1 MDIEM
6 KIENENINKSLN
18 NSLNIEQMNISNEEN
33 FTKNKSFNDSYNH
46 TDNSYGDN
54 YSTANSNFESSK
66 NKLKPNLTKE
76 KKENINCGKNQT
88 KNENKMII
96 SQDNLTADNINVQN
110 VEEYMDDILESLI
123 DEEKNNQYEINPN
136 YFQYQKEINQSMR
149 IILIDWLIEV
159 HSQFNF
165 KEETLYIAIYIM
177 DSYLSKKYIQRKN
190 FQLLGITS
198 LLIASKLNEVYFRK
212 IADYAFIT
220 ANAYSIDHIKY
231 MEEDITKTLDFNFLI
246 PSALSFFEI
255 ISKKFGISEDL
266 NKFRFG
272 EFLIQSFLIDY
283 RSLQFSYSTIACACC
298 YIVMKFY
305 KMKNYQICYNC
316 KYYSI
321 KNNNMD
327 DNNKCII
334 NYCAENICSVVSE
347 LFNLKNQSIF
357 KKYSNCKFYE
367 DIKKI
372 LGFCNN

>member
-54 YSTANSNFESSK
+54 YSTANSNVESSK
-66 NKLKPNLTKE
+66 NKLKQNLTKE
-76 KKENINCGKNQT
+76 KKENINSGKNQT

-334 NYCAENICSVVSE
+334 NYCVENICSVVSE

-372 LGFCNN
+372 LGFCYN

>member
-18 NSLNIEQMNISNEEN
+18 NSLNIEQMNISNEEK

-54 YSTANSNFESSK
+54 YSTANSNVESSK
-66 NKLKPNLTKE
+66 NKLKQNLTKE

-149 IILIDWLIEV
+149 IILINWLIEV

-334 NYCAENICSVVSE
+334 NYCVENICSVVSE

-372 LGFCNN
+372 LGFCYN

>member
-6 KIENENINKSLN
+6 KIENDNLNKSLN
-18 NSLNIEQMNISNEEN
+18 NSLNTEQMNISNEEN

-76 KKENINCGKNQT
+76 KKENINSGKNP

-96 SQDNLTADNINVQN
+96 SQDNLIADNINVQN

-165 KEETLYIAIYIM
+165 KEDTLYIAIYIM

-283 RSLQFSYSTIACACC
+283 RSLQYSYSTIACACC

-321 KNNNMD
+321 KNNNMN

-367 DIKKI
+367 DIKQI